1 MKRRSLFIIGYISN
15 WALFLGCCF
24 MYFRL
29 NKGLILLII
38 NLVILALYSYMY
50 FLLKSMSKKVV
61 LEFYKQNEEFF
72 KKHNIN
78 TENIK
83 MYDFIVK
90 MLDILDINS
99 QYSNED
105 KVKARKVVDFIK
117 GARPEY
123 IDVVK
128 NQNI

>member
-1 MKRRSLFIIGYISN
+1 MKRRSLFIIGYILS
-15 WALFLGCCF
+15 WTLFLGCCL
-24 MYFRL
+24 MYFIFS
-29 NKGLILLII
+29 KGLIYLII

-50 FLLKSMSKKVV
+50 FLLKLMSKKVV
-61 LEFYKQNEEFF
+61 VEFYKQNEEFF

-105 KVKARKVVDFIK
+105 KMKAQKIVDFIK

-123 IDVVK
+123 IDVIK
-128 NQNI
+128 NHNI

>member
-1 MKRRSLFIIGYISN
+1 
-15 WALFLGCCF
+15 
-24 MYFRL
+24 
-29 NKGLILLII
+29 
-38 NLVILALYSYMY
+38 MY